1 MTTPPT
7 PTTSP
12 GDRVLRAGAI
22 VTAVGLA
29 FTLLAIVPLVVP
41 SVSLPSAMWF
51 LSMLTGVGLAIVFV
65 GLVIAARGRR
75 AP

>member
-1 MTTPPT
+1 M
-7 PTTSP
+7 
-12 GDRVLRAGAI
+12 
-22 VTAVGLA
+22 GLA